1 MNKLLNIY
9 AAKISRTGTKE
20 VKEPLSLKS
29 EIFKDVT
36 KSNIKL

>member
-1 MNKLLNIY
+1 MKKEPFLAYRSLL
-9 AAKISRTGTKE
+9 TGTDE

-36 KSNIKL
+36 KSNTKL